1 MTAPAPQNSA
11 KRLVDVI
18 LDELTVGRR
27 GPEVEH
33 ERRIAIYDLLEDN
46 FFSPLGDGGGPYT
59 LHLRIEDRRLLFDI
73 RTAEGENLGV
83 IGLSLTPFRTIV
95 KDYFA
100 VSESYYSAIKT
111 SSPSRIEAID
121 MGRRGLH
128 DEGSQILQDR
138 LSGKIEMSFDTAR
151 RIFTLICVLHIRN

>member
-1 MTAPAPQNSA
+1 M
-11 KRLVDVI
+11 
-18 LDELTVGRR
+18 
-27 GPEVEH
+27 
-33 ERRIAIYDLLEDN
+33 
-46 FFSPLGDGGGPYT
+46 
-59 LHLRIEDRRLLFDI
+59 LFDI
-73 RTAEGENLGV
+73 RTAEGENLSV

-138 LSGKIEMSFDTAR
+138 LSGKIEMNFDTAR